1 VPKRYFSEEDLN
13 IHFRLEDPETSTTLA
28 ALNAELSFLP
38 DERDCVKTLE
48 ALEGVCGLV
57 DRTRLLD
64 EVDLSKLQSIAVKV
78 AVACVAA

>member
-1 VPKRYFSEEDLN
+1 MKFAGGYYYYYYSRYFSEEDLN

-48 ALEGVCGLV
+48 ALEG
-57 DRTRLLD
+57 
-64 EVDLSKLQSIAVKV
+64 
-78 AVACVAA
+78 AAFVFPALNFFFVLTGQEHQ